1 MQNIKICLYRWNN
14 RGKSDAAFRIIYDL
28 QAEKLRWSNGYNST
42 VFGWYIWILWKSSI
56 TFILQRKRAIMMGEC
71 VRGSFSYPFTF
82 PLTSTTMPNMAADI
96 FVRWETEILY
106 TVATRLPSLFNRK
119 QDTTCEQLLISE
131 ENNKRIRIPKPWA
144 VLEDSLLT
152 MM

>member
-56 TFILQRKRAIMMGEC
+56 TFILQLKRAIMMGEC

-106 TVATRLPSLFNRK
+106 TVATRLSSLFNRK

-131 ENNKRIRIPKPWA
+131 ENNKRIRIPKPWS
-144 VLEDSLLT
+144 VLEDYLLT